1 MKNTPEDII
10 ILHKCVP
17 WQPHDVW
24 FLRYRVLWTECFV
37 ILDHLFALPP
47 PHLTAQ
53 KMKITKKWKK
63 QLEISSIYLSVL
75 KIMIIDYTVPQIW
88 RMTDVIDVILGYF
101 CPFTPVT
108 AQKMNILKKL
118 NTWWYHHFTLVYQ
131 NSWSYAVLFL
141 RYGMWQM

>member
-1 MKNTPEDII
+1 MCTMTATW
-10 ILHKCVP
+10 CMVP
-17 WQPHDVW
+17 KIQSA
-24 FLRYRVLWTECFV
+24 
-37 ILDHLFALPP
+37 LDRMFCHFGPSFCPP
-47 PHLTAQ
+47 PPSLTAQ

-63 QLEISSIYLSVL
+63 QLEISSIYSSVL
-75 KIMIIDYTVPQIW
+75 KIMIIGYTVPQIW